1 MRTAPISLALV
12 MIGAASAF
20 GADSAGGEI
29 EGKAIL
35 KNHCARCHSIGAS
48 GESPLHKAPPLREIY
63 LRYPI
68 EQLSQGLAEGMGSR
82 HRGMPQIQF
91 SSEEVTAIL
100 YYLGNITGIAP
111 TERIVV
117 EPDNADQRDPP

>member
-1 MRTAPISLALV
+1 MRTASTLVLV
-12 MIGAASAF
+12 MIGAASAL
-20 GADSAGGEI
+20 GADRTGGEM

-35 KNHCARCHSIGAS
+35 ENRCARCHSIGAS

-82 HRGMPQIQF
+82 HQGMPQIQF